1 MAHCTGLSPGERR
14 FFLVPRMSTTL
25 NFPLYGLPRDP
36 NSRIWPQSGYLQ
48 NPDHVLFCASS
59 ALLVAVVRLSAWATL
74 IGFTHP
80 HPSAGALILAQPAIK
95 FIVTK
100 SVQMGSDFCH
110 PFGPSL
116 SSFEADRRA
125 SLAPALRNPQSR

>member
-1 MAHCTGLSPGERR
+1 
-14 FFLVPRMSTTL
+14 
-25 NFPLYGLPRDP
+25 
-36 NSRIWPQSGYLQ
+36 
-48 NPDHVLFCASS
+48 
-59 ALLVAVVRLSAWATL
+59 LVAVVSLSAWATL

-80 HPSAGALILAQPAIK
+80 QPSAGALILAQPAIK

-116 SSFEADRRA
+116 SGFKCSQAGFLGPCPTQSPVTEQARQRTEQTADGSDGR
-125 SLAPALRNPQSR
+125 